1 MPFPW
6 RNYRCWCQK
15 LGTMNYQ
22 GTWYCTQHYP
32 YREHAL
38 ELNAILFDLV
48 GKERRDA
55 YIDEWFPTDESFG
68 WAKFLDKLEEI
79 IPKLSM
85 ETGLLTLDKNRI
97 VW

>member
-38 ELNAILFDLV
+38 ELNAILFDIV
-48 GKERRDA
+48 GKEKRDA
-55 YIDEWFPTDESFG
+55 LIDLWFPNDSDFTLV
-68 WAKFLDKLEEI
+68 KFLNILEDYV
-79 IPKLSM
+79 PKLDLP
-85 ETGLLTLDKNRI
+85 TGLLDI
-97 VW
+97 